1 MGRFHLAFANK
12 AFAPLA
18 LLTLAGCGGGL
29 PLLHPAR
36 ALPQSSVRAFAGFSD
51 NVAAASFSS
60 ALRAAINDA
69 AANPGAPGAPGSDPT
84 YARGALVAAS
94 VAPGLA
100 PVAGARVGLGEQ
112 FEAGLAY
119 TGRAIR
125 GDVRRSFDLG
135 HHWTLGA
142 GVGGSAALFGD
153 AQGTT
158 LPNVDLGAL
167 HGWGADVPVQLGYES
182 DGGLYMAWI
191 GARAGW
197 EHVDIGALA
206 SQPGGSLGAP
216 PISLSATRFWTGGLV
231 GVAVGFWHV
240 HVAVELDVSYA
251 SVEGDYNETHA
262 SVEGAT
268 LAPAAALWWRF

>member
-1 MGRFHLAFANK
+1 M
-12 AFAPLA
+12 
-18 LLTLAGCGGGL
+18 

-36 ALPQSSVRAFAGFSD
+36 TLPQGSVRAFAGFSD
-51 NVAAASFSS
+51 NVATGNFTS
-60 ALRAAINDA
+60 ALRAASNDA
-69 AANPGAPGAPGSDPT
+69 ASNPDAPGAPGSDVT
-84 YARGALVAAS
+84 YARGALVIAS
-94 VAPGLA
+94 IAPGLA

-125 GDVRRSFDLG
+125 GDVRRSFELG
-135 HHWTLGA
+135 RRWTLGVGA
-142 GVGGSAALFGD
+142 GGSAALFGD
-153 AQGTT
+153 AQGTS

-182 DGGLYMAWI
+182 DGGLYMLWI

-197 EHVDIGALA
+197 EHVDIGPLA

-216 PISLSATRFWTGGLV
+216 PISLSASRFWGGGLV
-231 GVAVGFWHV
+231 GAAIGFWHV

-251 SVEGDYNETHA
+251 DVEGDYNETHA
-262 SVEGAT
+262 TVQGAT